1 MRTFYLLLTTIL
13 LLCSCS
19 KDHQEQNSPANKTA
33 RRTVIVYMAAEN
45 DLSTIAKLNLDDMCA
60 DSLAVGSD
68 NHLVAYVDMAMAKE
82 LPYVVEIK
90 NGKQVKDALYAA
102 SSDTYSSDPKV
113 FRQVLE
119 WIIKRYP
126 AEEYGLILWGH
137 ADGWNISKD
146 SIATGGLQA
155 SQNSPSG
162 TNKAFGIDNGNNT
175 SSRYGKWMNIPTMAK
190 ALESIPRLKFI
201 FADCCCFQCVESA
214 YELRNATEYLIGAP
228 SEIPYLGAPYE
239 QMTRLFFDRSENFYE
254 KIAKLYNSTTYG
266 GLKTPISVIRTDQLQ
281 QLAETTAKMMPQ
293 LLEKGDPNTQGLIY
307 YFGNATEGGQ
317 TFYDMKGMMRTHLS
331 DRDFQEWLLAAE
343 KAAIC
348 HYISDKWV
356 TEGSFRP
363 NVNFND
369 FEMTEDYFIGVSM
382 FVPLSRYD
390 RLGLD
395 YNQSI
400 RKMGWW
406 HAIGMGL

>member
-1 MRTFYLLLTTIL
+1 MFLGVVLL
-13 LLCSCS
+13 SACS
-19 KDHQEQNSPANKTA
+19 KDDGKTA
-33 RRTVIVYMAAEN
+33 MQPLATANRTVIVYMAAEN
-45 DLSTIAKLNLDDMCA
+45 NLSTFATLNLTDMA
-60 DSLAVGSD
+60 EGSRGLPDSC
-68 NHLVAYVDMAMAKE
+68 HLVAFVDMADRTQ
-82 LPYVVEIK
+82 LPYVAEISR
-90 NGKQVKDALYAA
+90 GIIRKDSLYQT
-102 SSDTYSSDPKV
+102 SSDGLTSDAEYMYRTLK
-113 FRQVLE
+113 
-119 WIIKRYP
+119 WIVERYP
-126 AEEYGLILWGH
+126 SKEYALVLWGH
-137 ADGWNISKD
+137 ADGWIIASDSVANTLSK
-146 SIATGGLQA
+146 SAPLR
-155 SQNSPSG
+155 
-162 TNKAFGIDNGNNT
+162 KAFGIDTGNNSMGT
-175 SSRYGKWMNIPTMAK
+175 WGKWMNIPSMAK
-190 ALESIPRLKFI
+190 ALARLPKMKFI

-228 SEIPYLGAPYE
+228 SEIPNLGAPYE
-239 QMTRLFFDRSENFYE
+239 QMTPLFFDRSENFYE

-266 GLKTPISVIRTDQLQ
+266 GLNTPISVIRTDQLQ
-281 QLAETTAKMMPQ
+281 QLAETTAKIMPQ

-343 KAAIC
+343 KAVIC

-356 TEGSFRP
+356 TAGSFRP

-369 FEMTEDYFIGVSM
+369 FEMTEENFIGVSM

-400 RKMGWW
+400 RKMSWW